1 MSRPEPPCECEEP
14 FDFGAYFVD
23 FIERNTRQRRACEGG
38 SEEDDAEWDSLPSVK
53 PDATDLEFLRKRAKE
68 QATVSALLDYVRAV
82 AHTDPCSLLGWEAPV
97 DPNKCKDRVTIS
109 SGKADQ
115 VEHPSHY
122 ASGAI
127 ECFDAM
133 QAMATT
139 GELIAFCRLAAFKY
153 IWRAGKKGPAGVDY
167 RKAIWYLAK
176 AAELEEAKK

>member
-23 FIERNTRQRRACEGG
+23 FIERNARGEHTHGRSPEGYSAG
-38 SEEDDAEWDSLPSVK
+38 
-53 PDATDLEFLRKRAKE
+53 
-68 QATVSALLDYVRAV
+68 VSALLDYVRAV

-97 DPNKCKDRVTIS
+97 DPSKCKDRVTIS
-109 SGKADQ
+109 SGKDDQ

-133 QAMATT
+133 RAMATT
-139 GELIAFCRLAAFKY
+139 GELIAYCRLAAFKY
-153 IWRAGKKGPAGVDY
+153 IWRAGKKGPADVDY
-167 RKAIWYLAK
+167 RKAIWYLTK